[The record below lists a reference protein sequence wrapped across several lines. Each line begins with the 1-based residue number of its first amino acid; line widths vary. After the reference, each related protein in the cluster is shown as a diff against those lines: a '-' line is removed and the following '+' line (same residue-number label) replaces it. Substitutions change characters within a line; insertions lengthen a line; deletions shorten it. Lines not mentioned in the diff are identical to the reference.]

1 MTKETQRKL
10 EEADQA
16 YRANRLKLENY
27 LEEISTDN
35 RKFQEYLENV
45 SEQMTM
51 TLRHYEEGHQVD
63 RSQIYFFLERESET
77 SIQHSRSIQR
87 QLEDRLEEN
96 QALYGKKVR
105 QYKEEALLAK
115 KEAKKYV

>member
-27 LEEISTDN
+27 IEELSTDR
-35 RKFQEYLENV
+35 RKFQQYLENV
-45 SEQMTM
+45 SEQLNM

-63 RSQIYFFLERESET
+63 RRQIYHFLEKENET
-77 SIQHSRSIQR
+77 YVQRTRSIQC

-96 QALYGKKVR
+96 QALYSKKVR
-105 QYKEEALLAK
+105 QYEEEALLAK
-115 KEAKKYV
+115 KEAEKHV